1 MTRILSSSG
10 WASVVEELTEPV
22 VNTGGRSRFPLSLNT
37 LLQQFQIETRNIM
50 TTVVTYLV
58 YVLLCVAVAIWVGR
72 TLRRYGIIYLTEGHE
87 EKRGL
92 QEALSHLLMVGF
104 YLVSFG
110 VICFVLKHDRDVINA
125 KASIEL
131 LSTKVGTVLV
141 FLGVFHL
148 VVLVGLAGSRKQAT
162 AEANLKH
169 WRKITHETPEADG
182 SNLPVLLSTD
192 PS

>member
-1 MTRILSSSG
+1 
-10 WASVVEELTEPV
+10 
-22 VNTGGRSRFPLSLNT
+22 
-37 LLQQFQIETRNIM
+37 M
-50 TTVVTYLV
+50 TTTVITYLV
-58 YVLLCVAVAIWVGR
+58 YVALCVAVAIWVGR

-92 QEALSHLLMVGF
+92 QEAMSHLLVVGF

-110 VICFVLKHDRDVINA
+110 VICFVLKVDRDVIDA

-141 FLGVFHL
+141 FLGALHF
-148 VVLVGLAGSRKQAT
+148 VVLIGLAGSRKQVS
-162 AEANLKH
+162 AEERLKH
-169 WRKITHETPEADG
+169 WRKLTRETSEADDKDLPTLG
-182 SNLPVLLSTD
+182 SAD

>member
-1 MTRILSSSG
+1 
-10 WASVVEELTEPV
+10 
-22 VNTGGRSRFPLSLNT
+22 
-37 LLQQFQIETRNIM
+37 M

-58 YVLLCVAVAIWVGR
+58 YVALCVAVAIWVGR

-92 QEALSHLLMVGF
+92 QEAMSHLLVVGF

-110 VICFVLKHDRDVINA
+110 VICFVLKVDHDVIDA

-141 FLGVFHL
+141 FLGALHFT
-148 VVLVGLAGSRKQAT
+148 VLIGLAGSRKQAS
-162 AEANLKH
+162 AEERLKH
-169 WRKITHETPEADG
+169 WRKLTRETSDAGDKDLPTLG
-182 SNLPVLLSTD
+182 SAD

>member
-1 MTRILSSSG
+1 
-10 WASVVEELTEPV
+10 
-22 VNTGGRSRFPLSLNT
+22 
-37 LLQQFQIETRNIM
+37 M
-50 TTVVTYLV
+50 TTVVTYLI
-58 YVLLCVAVAIWVGR
+58 YVLLCVTVAVWVGR

-87 EKRGL
+87 VKRGL

-110 VICFVLKHDRDVINA
+110 VICFVLKHDREVIDA

-162 AEANLKH
+162 AEASLNH
-169 WRKITHETPEADG
+169 WQKITHETPEAEG
-182 SNLPVLLSTD
+182 IKLPEVLSAD